1 MRRSIIGLAGWL
13 ASVRLPRDHYVR
25 LDANDYSVHPGMIG
39 RRVLVRAD
47 LDRVQAF
54 CDGELVADHERIWA
68 KHQTISDP
76 NHVQAA
82 KVLRRKRI
90 TTARPISEPQVQT
103 RSLHDYDRALGVDL
117 DGGVAG

>member
-1 MRRSIIGLAGWL
+1 MIAERIGWTRSIRVLSARVAEL
-13 ASVRLPRDHYVR
+13 RPVYLPPDPAAV
-25 LDANDYSVHPGMIG
+25 G

-68 KHQTISDP
+68 RHQTISDP

-82 KVLRRKRI
+82 KLLRRKRI
-90 TTARPISEPQVQT
+90 SATRPVPEPEVAI
-103 RSLHDYDRALGVDL
+103 RCLEDYDTALGIDL
-117 DGGVAG
+117 DGGVA